1 MLTLQPLSRRAR
13 VSARRRFP
21 FALLLILAA
30 AAVGSVMFA
39 SLRAAEAVGRDDE
52 KAAGERPAP
61 DASAA
66 AEAYGKLP
74 LQFEAN
80 RGQTDER
87 VRFVSRGD
95 GYVLFLTGDEA
106 VLALGRGGA
115 RDSAKAD
122 DKGQG
127 YSVLRMKLAGANASP
142 KVEGLEELSGKV

>member
-1 MLTLQPLSRRAR
+1 MLTLQPLSLRAR

-30 AAVGSVMFA
+30 AALGAVMFA
-39 SLRAAEAVGRDDE
+39 SLRTAEAVGRDDE

-66 AEAYGKLP
+66 AEAYRKLP

-80 RGQTDER
+80 PGPTDER
-87 VRFVSRGD
+87 GRLR
-95 GYVLFLTGDEA
+95 
-106 VLALGRGGA
+106 GRGAA
-115 RDSAKAD
+115 RDAAKAD

-127 YSVLRMKLAGANASP
+127 YSVLRIKLAGANASP
-142 KVEGLEELSGKV
+142 KVEGLEELSGKVN